1 MAIRFD
7 LQSHSTHSDGALEA
21 AEVVE
26 RAARAG
32 VELLALSDHDTVSG
46 VSEAITAGEANRVR
60 IVSAVEISAVDSDA
74 QQPRELHIL
83 GYGIDHTDPVL
94 TKRLAAF
101 LADREQRTLRMAAGL
116 REAGFDLDERQI
128 DTRIANGQPI
138 GRPHLAEA
146 VLGAPANAA
155 RLKDEGI
162 DDIGSLIRGY
172 LIEGR
177 PAFRLRETPT
187 VAEAVEAIH
196 EAGGV
201 AIWAHPF
208 WDISDAN
215 EVLATIDRFK
225 ALGMDGVEAFY
236 VTHDQEQTELLAKRC
251 EELGLLSTGSADYH
265 GPENRL
271 FSRFL
276 AFETFGLQ
284 PNLGPIAQD
293 AQSASSDSSR

>member
-1 MAIRFD
+1 MSLRFD

-32 VELLALSDHDTVSG
+32 VELLALTDHDTVSG
-46 VSEAITAGEANRVR
+46 VTEALRAGERYGVRV
-60 IVSAVEISAVDSDA
+60 VPAVEISAIDSDA
-74 QQPRELHIL
+74 RQPRELHIL
-83 GYGIDHTDPVL
+83 GYDFDHTGALL
-94 TKRLAAF
+94 TERLAAF

-116 REAGFDLDERQI
+116 REAGLDLDERQI
-128 DTRIANGQPI
+128 DTRIADGQPI

-187 VAEAVEAIH
+187 VAEAVETIH

-208 WDISDAN
+208 WDIPEPD
-215 EVLATIDRFK
+215 EVLTTIDRFR
-225 ALGMDGVEAFY
+225 ALGIDGVEAFY
-236 VTHDQEQTELLAKRC
+236 VTHSEEQTVLLAKRC
-251 EELGLLSTGSADYH
+251 AELGLLSTGSADFH

-271 FSRFL
+271 FSKFL
-276 AFETFGLQ
+276 AFELYGLE
-284 PNLGPIAQD
+284 PNLGPIA
-293 AQSASSDSSR
+293 STR